1 MQIEAD
7 EELTADE
14 QIPPP
19 NNEPIVGVID
29 TQFNEKVYFHKWVD
43 YRNMLDPNIPL
54 KIVISIMVQKLHLLL
69 WMVRM
74 EIRI

>member
-1 MQIEAD
+1 MNPTELELLLNHAPYLIAMDVKNFAELAKDDILQIEAD

-29 TQFNEKVYFHKWVD
+29 TQFNEKVKPA
-43 YRNMLDPNIPL
+43 M
-54 KIVISIMVQKLHLLL
+54 S
-69 WMVRM
+69 
-74 EIRI
+74 

>member
-1 MQIEAD
+1 VKNFAELAKDDILQIEAD

-29 TQFNEKVYFHKWVD
+29 TQFNEK
-43 YRNMLDPNIPL
+43 
-54 KIVISIMVQKLHLLL
+54 SLLSQ
-69 WMVRM
+69 VG
-74 EIRI
+74 